1 MRPSLSRSAM
11 TMQSARQLG
20 AVASQH
26 IEFFAWVLLSALIL
40 LAFVWARGQVNPA
53 EDAVILYEY
62 AKTWASTGVITYGG
76 APTPIEG
83 ATDFLWM
90 ALIAGMKVLGVDE
103 FLSSLVLNALAAVFL
118 MWSVRGGW
126 ARLLMLLGLFL
137 TPYLYASVGGF
148 SALFF
153 SAAFVLL
160 LVQRDSSAP
169 RFYLAA
175 LLLCL
180 IRPDGVVWALAAFA
194 WRTAGT
200 RPERGPEWRDEGR
213 AALICFVLPGVL
225 YFGSR
230 WAYFQEFLPLP
241 FVVKASGHRDWW
253 VFFSSS
259 AKEIWPAVVPGAFA
273 MLAWR
278 RPPSQMLG
286 WVLLVIVPACFYAS
300 MRLEQNIG
308 NRFLA
313 PMFFGL
319 LYLLLSE
326 RAVRPAMVFLATAV
340 YAIWPHTMLTIA
352 DLVQSR
358 NENVFSI
365 ARSLASYRGSMLTTE
380 AGRLAYYSGWSVDD
394 SWGLNTPRY
403 ARMGVQEVDLSQR
416 RPYDLIVGHC
426 DINLYEPGQKWEVKP
441 ERSWEQQ
448 CRVMAN
454 RVRAGD
460 YALFLVPF
468 SEVRTPD
475 ARKRIRKA
483 TKFVNIADTGCL
495 RHDVYAIRS
504 DFEFAS
510 QVKAILIHHG
520 AKEFDGLTANVQRD
534 LVCSGHAKS

>member
-1 MRPSLSRSAM
+1 M
-11 TMQSARQLG
+11 ARLE
-20 AVASQH
+20 AL
-26 IEFFAWVLLSALIL
+26 AWLLISALIF

-62 AKTWASTGVITYGG
+62 AKTWASSGIVTYGG
-76 APTPIEG
+76 ASTPIEG
-83 ATDFLWM
+83 ATDFFWM
-90 ALIAGMKVLGVDE
+90 ALIAGLKVLGVDE
-103 FLSSLVLNALAAVFL
+103 FHSSLALNGAAAVFL
-118 MWSVRGGW
+118 LWSVRGGC

-160 LVQRDSSAP
+160 LAQSNGSAK

-175 LLLCL
+175 LFLCL

-194 WRTAGT
+194 WRTLGS
-200 RPERGPEWRDEGR
+200 RQEQGPAWRDEAR
-213 AALICFVLPGVL
+213 AAAICFVLPGAL
-225 YFGSR
+225 YFVCR

-241 FVVKASGHRDWW
+241 FLVKANGHRDWW

-273 MLAWR
+273 LLAWR
-278 RPPSQMLG
+278 HPSPRLLC
-286 WVLLVIVPACFYAS
+286 WVLLILVPACFYAS

-313 PMFFGL
+313 PMCFGM

-326 RAVRPAMVFLATAV
+326 RAVRPAMVFLATAI
-340 YAIWPHTMLTIA
+340 YAIWPQTMLTIA
-352 DLVQSR
+352 DIVQSR

-365 ARSLASYRGSMLTTE
+365 ARSLASHPGHMLTTE
-380 AGRLAYYSGWSVDD
+380 AGRLAYYSGWSVHD

-403 ARMGVQEVDLSQR
+403 ARQGIQASDLSQG

-426 DINLYEPGQKWEVKP
+426 DINLYQAGQPWAVGRDK
-441 ERSWEQQ
+441 SWGNQ
-448 CRVMAN
+448 CRTMAN

-468 SEVRTPD
+468 SDVNSPE
-475 ARKRIRKA
+475 AKKRIRKA
-483 TKFVNIADTGCL
+483 SRFADATAPGCV
-495 RHDVYAIRS
+495 RHDVYAVRRS
-504 DFEFAS
+504 FQFAA
-510 QVKAILIHHG
+510 QVEAILTAHG
-520 AKEFDGLTANVQRD
+520 ARAIGEVAFPVRAD
-534 LVCSGHAKS
+534 LLCADPGQP